1 MTRRRVPSVL
11 CAGIAVLGVACA
23 TKSFVQEPINAT
35 ENRLTQQMTT
45 AETNLPQRAA
55 IQETKLR
62 ETADRS
68 GENRQAIGV
77 ADQRLNGLD
86 LRVGE
91 LGARASSPET
101 RADLATAALGRDAVW
116 RTVTA
121 RPSRTA
127 RSPATAPVA
136 STATGAASTTSA
148 ISPSK
153 TAPSRP
159 TRRPE
164 STATGAASRTPTPSF
179 FAAP

>member
-1 MTRRRVPSVL
+1 MTRRLVPSIL

-35 ENRLTQQMTT
+35 ENRLTQQMTA

-68 GENRQAIGV
+68 GENRQAIDV

-101 RADLATAALGRDAVW
+101 RADLATAAARDA
-116 RTVTA
+116 
-121 RPSRTA
+121 
-127 RSPATAPVA
+127 
-136 STATGAASTTSA
+136 GA
-148 ISPSK
+148 
-153 TAPSRP
+153 
-159 TRRPE
+159 
-164 STATGAASRTPTPSF
+164 
-179 FAAP
+179 